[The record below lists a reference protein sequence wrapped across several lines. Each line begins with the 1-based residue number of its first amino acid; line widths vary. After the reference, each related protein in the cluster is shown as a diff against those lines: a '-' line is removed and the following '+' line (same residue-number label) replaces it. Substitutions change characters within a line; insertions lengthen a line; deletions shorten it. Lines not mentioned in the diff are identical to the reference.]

1 MTVNLDIRAG
11 IGTKAS
17 SFNEREMQICTVA
30 RMVED
35 GKTYWVAGGGSPMYA
50 VLLAIKLY
58 ARGAQYITEDGVIA
72 PEPMLP
78 FEPVMTMVSSR
89 AGYRALAWG
98 TMNTAGN
105 HAQLG
110 LMDYGLLNTLQ
121 VDQHGNINSTAIG
134 PYGAGARRFGGPGGA
149 DSIAAL
155 CWRTILMTD
164 QEKRKFVERVDFIS
178 SPGFLDGTEGARER
192 VGLPPDTGPYRVVTP
207 WAMYDY
213 TDNRKLRLVAIA
225 PWVTVDQVL
234 AECEYPPVVGDQV
247 ATLDSPTEEEL
258 HILRTELDPR
268 GQNTAERSAWV
279 MFDAESGAYTR
290 ADG

>member
-1 MTVNLDIRAG
+1 VSAKLRPA
-11 IGTKAS
+11 IGTPAA
-17 SFNEREMQICTVA
+17 SFNEREAQICTVA

-35 GKTYWVAGGGSPMYA
+35 GRTYWVAGGGSPMYA
-50 VLLAIKLY
+50 VLLGIRLY
-58 ARGAQYITEDGVIA
+58 ATGAQYITEDGVIA

-110 LMDYGLLNTLQ
+110 LMDYGILNTLQ
-121 VDQHGNINSTAIG
+121 VDQWGNINSTAIG
-134 PYGAGARRFGGPGGA
+134 EYGAGARRFGGPGGA

-192 VGLPPDTGPYRVVTP
+192 MGLPPDTGPYRVVTP

-213 TDNRKLRLVAIA
+213 TPERRLRMMAIA
-225 PWVTVDQVL
+225 PWVTAQQVL
-234 AECEYPPVVGDQV
+234 DECEHKPVVASAL
-247 ATLDSPTEEEL
+247 ATLEGPTEEEL

-268 GQNTAERSAWV
+268 GQNTAERSAWIV
-279 MFDAESGAYTR
+279 RDGDAYTR
-290 ADG
+290 ANG

>member
-1 MTVNLDIRAG
+1 MSTDLGMNPTTGTRA
-11 IGTKAS
+11 T

-30 RMVED
+30 RMVDD

-50 VLLAIKLY
+50 ALLGIKLY
-58 ARGAQYITEDGVIA
+58 APNAQYITEDGCIA

-134 PYGAGARRFGGPGGA
+134 EYGSGARRFGGPGGA

-155 CWRTILMTD
+155 CWKTILMTD

-178 SPGFLDGTEGARER
+178 SPGFLDGTDGARER
-192 VGLPPDTGPYRVVTP
+192 AGLPPDTGPYRVVTP

-213 TDNRKLRLVAIA
+213 TPARKLRLIAIA
-225 PWVTVDQVL
+225 PWVTVEQVL
-234 AECEYPPVVGDQV
+234 SECEYPPVVADTV

-258 HILRTELDPR
+258 HILRTQLDPR
-268 GQNTAERSAWV
+268 GQNTEKSAWV
-279 MFDAESGAYTR
+279 IYDAEAGTYTR

>member
-1 MTVNLDIRAG
+1 MTDRLKDP
-11 IGTKAS
+11 IGAPAT
-17 SFNEREMQICTVA
+17 SFAEREMQICIVA

-35 GKTYWVAGGGSPMYA
+35 GRTYWVAGGGSPMYA
-50 VLLAIKLY
+50 VLLAIRLY
-58 ARGAQYITEDGVIA
+58 APGAQYITEDGVIA

-110 LMDYGLLNTLQ
+110 LMDYGILNTLQ
-121 VDQHGNINSTAIG
+121 VDRHGNINSTAIG
-134 PYGAGARRFGGPGGA
+134 EYGERSRRFGGPGGA

-155 CWRTILMTD
+155 CWKTLLMTD

-178 SPGFLDGTEGARER
+178 SPGFLDGSEGARER
-192 VGLPPDTGPYRVVTP
+192 AGLPPDTGPWRVVTP

-213 TDNRKLRLVAIA
+213 DDKRRLRLIA
-225 PWVTVDQVL
+225 RSPWVTVDEIL
-234 AECEYPPVVGDQV
+234 AECQYAPVAAKDIEVLAG
-247 ATLDSPTEEEL
+247 PTEEEL
-258 HILRTELDPR
+258 EILRSELDPR
-268 GQNTAERSAWV
+268 GQNTAERSNWII
-279 MFDAESGAYTR
+279 FDGEKYSRAES
-290 ADG
+290 

>member
-1 MTVNLDIRAG
+1 MTSDLGLRAAT
-11 IGTKAS
+11 GTLAT

-35 GKTYWVAGGGSPMYA
+35 AKTYWVAGGGSPMYA

-58 ARGAQYITEDGVIA
+58 APGAQYITEDGVIA

-89 AGYRALAWG
+89 AGHRALAWG

-110 LMDYGLLNTLQ
+110 LMDYGILNTLQ

-134 PYGAGARRFGGPGGA
+134 QFGAGARRFGGPGGA

-155 CWRTILMTD
+155 CWQTILMTD

-178 SPGFLDGTEGARER
+178 SPGFLDGTVGAREGA
-192 VGLPPDTGPYRVVTP
+192 GLPPGTGPYRVVTP
-207 WAMYDY
+207 WGLYDY
-213 TDNRKLRLVAIA
+213 TPQRKLRLAAIA
-225 PWVTVDQVL
+225 PWVTIDDVL
-234 AECEYPPVVGDQV
+234 AECEFAPVVADSV
-247 ATLDSPTEEEL
+247 AVLEAPTDEEL

-268 GQNTAERSAWV
+268 GQNTAERSAWIV
-279 MFDAESGAYTR
+279 REGETYTR
-290 ADG
+290 AAG